1 MNRPILAA
9 FTLLSIAGLSAPLN
23 AQEPAPAAAPAS
35 KQPAPSLKAGDP
47 APAFKVHS
55 ILKGAEFAAFESG
68 KIYVVEFWSTW
79 CGPCI
84 ASMPHLSKLQAKFA
98 DKGVRIVGVNI
109 WEDDKLDDATL
120 SKVRDFVT
128 QQGDIMGYTVAYDG
142 PDKHMDKAWMQAA
155 GRRGIPSAFLVDGTG
170 KIAWMGHPIM
180 LDIVLHEVVDGTWDY
195 AQGPAKITAARKQ
208 FEAAIKAYEQ
218 GLEAG
223 DAAWNEAMKSQPLL
237 EPMFKTGRYEALIS
251 HGHIPRAVE
260 MARTMVDEG
269 TRDKDQ
275 ETMLAFLAP
284 FLESGSVPEGFDRE
298 LIVKGVDAGAAIG
311 DQSQPGP
318 SMVRAQ
324 GAWLLGDAAK
334 AREHAAK
341 ALELAKPEQRE
352 AYQRWI
358 TELENKFAKK

>member
-1 MNRPILAA
+1 MNRPLIAA
-9 FTLLSIAGLSAPLN
+9 FTLLSIAGLAAPLN

-84 ASMPHLSKLQAKFA
+84 ASIPHLSKLQAKFA

-298 LIVKGVDAGAAIG
+298 LIVKGVHAGAAIG

-324 GAWLLGDAAK
+324 GAWLLGDAPK